1 MILPVG
7 IGALVLTVSYA
18 STMKT
23 LQSIMLQWLLLSVL
37 LVSTAVVASSSQN
50 EAAVQAQTD
59 WIRQEGGI
67 VSDKLRYSSLHETFV
82 TLEAIEKDEIL
93 LQIPLSC
100 LVDATNACEA
110 AKTLLNDKE
119 SSPHA
124 KYVLSPENKQ
134 TIPALWSS
142 QGKLLLNT
150 IVGKQLFYFHS
161 TERMTAAASDCTD
174 EVASNDELL
183 DAFHMVTKRSRDE
196 YLVPLLDM
204 ISHRNGRYTNV
215 DVKAVDSGV
224 VVSAT
229 RDIQPDAPLHQSYT
243 SCRDCK
249 EEEAYQYVLP
259 HIFQETG
266 IVESYPR
273 RWTFFQGGERPIM
286 FELLQEDDDK
296 TISFKWASK
305 KRPNKFQYKV
315 LRGHLLRLRNM
326 ESDVVQEAERLES
339 EYEGR
344 VSLQYYRAIV
354 EALDHVVFE
363 TWVGKQEEERQ
374 QECIEQNGEQGYC
387 STLAREYDVLD
398 SVSDELEFNY
408 AITDFDSLWIHD
420 YSNIHST
427 ASLYQDMEYKYSREA
442 RDTCLYMNNHLHACA
457 SFRPH

>member
-1 MILPVG
+1 LDY
-7 IGALVLTVSYA
+7 LRS
-18 STMKT
+18 
-23 LQSIMLQWLLLSVL
+23 LQARAANLVL
-37 LVSTAVVASSSQN
+37 LVSTTVVASSSQN
-50 EAAVQAQTD
+50 DEAAVQAQTD

-67 VSDKLRYSSLHETFV
+67 VSDKLRYSSQHETFV
-82 TLEAIEKDEIL
+82 TLEAIEKDEIV

-100 LVDATNACEA
+100 LVDAMNACEA
-110 AKTLLNDKE
+110 AKTLLMNDKD

-134 TIPALWSS
+134 TIPALWSP

-150 IVGKQLFYFHS
+150 IVGKELFSFHS

-174 EVASNDELL
+174 EARNVELL
-183 DAFHMVTKRSRDE
+183 DVFHMVMKRSREE

-215 DVKAVDSGV
+215 DVKIVDSGV
-224 VVSAT
+224 VIFAT
-229 RDIQPDAPLHQSYT
+229 RDIQPNEPLHQSYN
-243 SCRDCK
+243 SCRDCQ

-266 IVESYPR
+266 MVELYPR
-273 RWTFFQGGERPIM
+273 RWTFFQDGERPIM
-286 FELLQEDDDK
+286 FELSQEHEDK

-305 KRPNKFQYKV
+305 KRPSKFQYKV

-344 VSLQYYRAIV
+344 VSLQYYRALV

-363 TWVGKQEEERQ
+363 TWLGKQEEERQ
-374 QECIEQNGEQGYC
+374 QECIEQDGEQGSC
-387 STLAREYDVLD
+387 STLAREYDALD

-408 AITDFDSLWIHD
+408 AIADFDSLWIHD

-427 ASLYQDMEYKYSREA
+427 ASLYQDMEYKYSHEA
-442 RDTCLYMNNHLHACA
+442 RDTCLYMNDHLHACA
-457 SFRPH
+457 SFPTALVRAQNVCFHS